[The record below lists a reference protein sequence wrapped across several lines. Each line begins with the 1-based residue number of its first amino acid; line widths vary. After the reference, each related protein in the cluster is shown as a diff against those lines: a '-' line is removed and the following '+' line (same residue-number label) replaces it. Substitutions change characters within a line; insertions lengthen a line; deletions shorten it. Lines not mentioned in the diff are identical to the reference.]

1 MGNVKGDKNFK
12 FIKELIDN
20 TIPYK
25 KNIILF
31 GSRSGN
37 KYESSS
43 DYDIFVVVE
52 ESVLKRRELV
62 DFQIRIKRMCAKRG
76 IDIDLIIRDR
86 DYSDGLKD
94 YPGNIVNSALSTGIS
109 F

>member
-31 GSRSGN
+31 GSRTGD
-37 KYESSS
+37 KYDVSS
-43 DYDIFVVVE
+43 DYDIFVIVE
-52 ESVLKRRELV
+52 KSGVQRRELL
-62 DFQIRIKRMCAKRG
+62 DFQIRIKRMCAKNG
-76 IDIDLIIRDR
+76 IDIDLIVRDK
-86 DYSDGLKD
+86 DYSDSIKD
-94 YPGNIVNSALSTGIS
+94 FPGNIINSALNSGMGL
-109 F
+109 